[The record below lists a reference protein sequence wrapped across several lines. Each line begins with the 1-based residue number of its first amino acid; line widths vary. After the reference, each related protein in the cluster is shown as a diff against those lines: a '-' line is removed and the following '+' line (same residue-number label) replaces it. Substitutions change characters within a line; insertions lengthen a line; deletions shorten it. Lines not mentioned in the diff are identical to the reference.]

1 MKNKPIYTISI
12 IAVLTA
18 LAIAIVLPNGL
29 EFTNRKTMKLGLDLK
44 GGVQLVYELD
54 TSKTNASEIE
64 SAKKGV
70 IDVIDRRINKL
81 GVSEPSIQSTQVGG
95 KPGVLVELPGVTDV
109 EQAKTMI
116 GKTAQLTFKEQG
128 SDGKFIATELNGSH
142 LKKANATISS
152 SQQSSK
158 GFQGSEPM
166 VELTFDSEGAKL
178 FKEITQKNLQKPV
191 AIELDNE
198 IISSPTV
205 QTVIEDGQAVITGLE
220 SIEEAKQ
227 LAILLNAGALPVPIS
242 LVSEN
247 QIGATLGR
255 DSIQSSLMAGL
266 LGIVLVCIFMMV
278 YYRRAGFFAVIAL
291 GVYTAISLAVFKL
304 IPVTLTLAG
313 LAGFIFSVGAAV
325 DANVLVF
332 ERLKEELR
340 NGKATEEAIESSF
353 KRSWSSIWPSNT
365 ASLITAVI
373 LYYGT
378 TGFVRG
384 FALTLAIGILVSLFT
399 AITVTRSLLRA
410 WCKNIKRVTI

>member
-1 MKNKPIYTISI
+1 MKLKPIYTIAI
-12 IAVLTA
+12 IALLTI
-18 LAIAIVLPNGL
+18 LAVAIVLPKGL
-29 EFTNRKTMKLGLDLK
+29 EFPSRKTMKLGLDLK

-54 TSKTNASEIE
+54 TSKTSASEIE
-64 SAKKGV
+64 NAKKGV
-70 IDVIDRRINKL
+70 MDVIDRRINRL
-81 GVSEPSIQSTQVGG
+81 GVSEPSIQTTQVGNR
-95 KPGVLVELPGVTDV
+95 PGVLVELPGISDVT
-109 EQAKTMI
+109 QAKDMI

-128 SDGKFIATELNGSH
+128 SDGKFVATQLNGSH
-142 LKKANATISS
+142 LKNANATVTSG
-152 SQQSSK
+152 QQNSK
-158 GFQGSEPM
+158 GFQGTTPT
-166 VELTFDSEGAKL
+166 VELTFNSDGAKL
-178 FKEITQKNLQKPV
+178 FKDITQKNLQKPV

-205 QTVIEDGQAVITGLE
+205 QTVIEDGQAVITGLD

-227 LAILLNAGALPVPIS
+227 LAILLNAGALPVPIK

-247 QIGATLGR
+247 QIGATLGL
-255 DSIQSSLMAGL
+255 DSIQSSLLAGL
-266 LGIVLVCIFMMV
+266 LGIILVCFFMVV
-278 YYRRAGFFAVIAL
+278 YYRKVGIFAVIAL

-304 IPVTLTLAG
+304 LPVTLTLAG

-332 ERLKEELR
+332 ERLKEEVR
-340 NGKATEEAIESSF
+340 DGKGTQEAIEASF

-365 ASLITAVI
+365 ASLITALI

>member
-1 MKNKPIYTISI
+1 MKLKPIYTII
-12 IAVLTA
+12 VIALLTVLA
-18 LAIAIVLPNGL
+18 VAIVLPKGL
-29 EFTNRKTMKLGLDLK
+29 EFPSRKTMKLGLDLK

-54 TSKTNASEIE
+54 TSNTNSGELE

-70 IDVIDRRINKL
+70 VDVIDRRINKL
-81 GVSEPSIQSTQVGG
+81 GVSEPSIQTTQVGG

-109 EQAKTMI
+109 EQAKNMI

-128 SDGKFIATELNGSH
+128 SDGKFVSTDLNGSH
-142 LKKANATISS
+142 LTKAVASVTSG
-152 SQQSSK
+152 QQNSK
-158 GFQGSEPM
+158 GFSSSSPV
-166 VELTFDSEGAKL
+166 VELTFNSEGAKL
-178 FKEITQKNLQKPV
+178 FRDITQRNLQKPV

-198 IISSPTV
+198 VISSPTV
-205 QTVIEDGQAVITGLE
+205 QTVIEDGQAVITGLD

-227 LAILLNAGALPVPIS
+227 LAILLTAGALPVPIT

-247 QIGATLGR
+247 QIGATLGL
-255 DSIQSSLMAGL
+255 DSIQSSLLAGL
-266 LGIVLVCIFMMV
+266 LGIILVCIFMIV
-278 YYRRAGFFAVIAL
+278 YYRRAGFFAVLAL
-291 GVYTAISLAVFKL
+291 GVYTAISLAIFKL
-304 IPVTLTLAG
+304 VPVTLTLAG

-340 NGKATEEAIESSF
+340 DGKATNEAIESSF
-353 KRSWSSIWPSNT
+353 KRSWTSIWPSNT

-399 AITVTRSLLRA
+399 AITVTRSLLRV